1 MRLGF
6 IILPGVLLTLSACGR
21 GGATLETDNVQAEW
35 FPKGSRT
42 AIILENETEPGADK
56 AARNAPAALTLL
68 YTSHGD
74 GQGVLSVNGNS
85 PETAT
90 VRRQEANISATFHF
104 KTPSREI
111 SLHEVRRSSADG
123 NARCGTSHRSGW
135 LPCHH
140 GQLTPVARHAPDETE
155 RMENLDNGSAD
166 CWHGAGV
173 PPLFRPFPGLSASPA
188 QGQDRL
194 SAKTRRVGPPQA
206 HLPPGR
212 SQPQRM
218 AH

>member
-1 MRLGF
+1 MNLLKTEIAFPPELMDTVFMRLGF

-74 GQGVLSVNGNS
+74 GQGVL
-85 PETAT
+85 
-90 VRRQEANISATFHF
+90 ISATFHF

-123 NARCGTSHRSGW
+123 NAARLSGW
-135 LPCHH
+135 TYQEQPGAVPRTGAAGSLAI
-140 GQLTPVARHAPDETE
+140 T
-155 RMENLDNGSAD
+155 DN
-166 CWHGAGV
+166 
-173 PPLFRPFPGLSASPA
+173 SP
-188 QGQDRL
+188 R
-194 SAKTRRVGPPQA
+194 
-206 HLPPGR
+206 
-212 SQPQRM
+212 
-218 AH
+218 

>member
-1 MRLGF
+1 MNLLKTEIAFPPELMDTVFMRLGF

-56 AARNAPAALTLL
+56 AARNAPAAFTLL

-104 KTPSREI
+104 KTPSMK
-111 SLHEVRRSSADG
+111 SA
-123 NARCGTSHRSGW
+123 AH
-135 LPCHH
+135 P
-140 GQLTPVARHAPDETE
+140 
-155 RMENLDNGSAD
+155 RMETQHGCPAGLIRNSPVRYLAPERLAPLPSRTTHPGSQT
-166 CWHGAGV
+166 C
-173 PPLFRPFPGLSASPA
+173 P
-188 QGQDRL
+188 
-194 SAKTRRVGPPQA
+194 
-206 HLPPGR
+206 
-212 SQPQRM
+212 
-218 AH
+218 

>member
-1 MRLGF
+1 MNLLKTEIAFPPELMDTVFMRLGF

-56 AARNAPAALTLL
+56 AAPAAFTLL

-123 NARCGTSHRSGW
+123 NAARLSGW
-135 LPCHH
+135 TYQEQPSAVPRTGAAGSLAI
-140 GQLTPVARHAPDETE
+140 T
-155 RMENLDNGSAD
+155 DN
-166 CWHGAGV
+166 
-173 PPLFRPFPGLSASPA
+173 SP
-188 QGQDRL
+188 R
-194 SAKTRRVGPPQA
+194 
-206 HLPPGR
+206 
-212 SQPQRM
+212 
-218 AH
+218 

>member
-1 MRLGF
+1 MNLLKTEIAFPPELMDTVFMRLGF

-42 AIILENETEPGADK
+42 AIILENETEPGTDK

-90 VRRQEANISATFHF
+90 VRRQEANVSATFHF
-104 KTPSREI
+104 KTPSMK
-111 SLHEVRRSSADG
+111 SA
-123 NARCGTSHRSGW
+123 SH
-135 LPCHH
+135 P
-140 GQLTPVARHAPDETE
+140 
-155 RMENLDNGSAD
+155 RMETRHGCPAGLIRNSPVRDTAPERPAPLPSRTTHPGSQT
-166 CWHGAGV
+166 C
-173 PPLFRPFPGLSASPA
+173 P
-188 QGQDRL
+188 
-194 SAKTRRVGPPQA
+194 
-206 HLPPGR
+206 
-212 SQPQRM
+212 
-218 AH
+218 